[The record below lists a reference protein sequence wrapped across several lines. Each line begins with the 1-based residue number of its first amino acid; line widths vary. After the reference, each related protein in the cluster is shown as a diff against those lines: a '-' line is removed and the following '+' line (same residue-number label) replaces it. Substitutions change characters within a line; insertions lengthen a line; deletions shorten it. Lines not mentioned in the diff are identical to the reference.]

1 MQEEIKKKMVNMQV
15 NPIYFIYIKDIII
28 AMPCG
33 VKYIF
38 SYINIYADCGNM
50 YVKNTG
56 QQ

>member
-1 MQEEIKKKMVNMQV
+1 MVNMQV

-38 SYINIYADCGNM
+38 SYINIYADCGNI